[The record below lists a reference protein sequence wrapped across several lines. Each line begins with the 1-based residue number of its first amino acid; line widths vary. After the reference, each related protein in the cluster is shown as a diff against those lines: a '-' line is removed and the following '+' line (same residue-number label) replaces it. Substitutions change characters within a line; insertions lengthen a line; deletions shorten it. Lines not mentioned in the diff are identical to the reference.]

1 MCQLVFVKDITGQ
14 LPWFGLYWV
23 NQTFS
28 LMDSF
33 LGWLTNVSPK
43 GNKARLT
50 FKTESGSAVLWD
62 DYWPYFYLQVK
73 PGEAERVVDVM
84 TNHPH
89 VVSAKVER
97 KFASILSQAKEDV
110 VRVNV
115 ENTKWFRPT
124 IQDTLKVPDV
134 IEACETDVPHY
145 SKYVMEKGLSFFTP
159 YQVSKNG
166 DFLHKFSVSDGNLP
180 TFSFAAVYP
189 QASGYLAL
197 ALPGQK
203 PVSVHAYGLRKALQS
218 RGIDVLFSWQGD
230 TLFPPLKLAGTYTTP
245 LGCFFDSVIHIDI
258 RKDYTRDIYADDPEY
273 NHLPPPEYLLELG
286 RERWLRVVELSWM
299 TGVRPDVVSRIAPG
313 RLNTFLHSE
322 AAKKNDILIPDLKAL
337 SEQPKTLRQLLQ
349 LDKGG
354 TIFYPEPG
362 VYHNVAKLD
371 FSSMYPSI
379 IVNYNLS
386 PETLNCS
393 CCPDGDAV
401 PGAPWHLCRKRV
413 GVIPQGIRKV
423 LERRLELKHAMKAE
437 KDPIRKRE
445 LDLRQ
450 RALKNILVTCF
461 GYLGF
466 NNFVFSNVECK
477 EAVMLYGRHILEQ
490 TKLIAEDHGL
500 EVLYGIVD
508 SVFVQKKDG
517 IDAAI
522 IKAFAA
528 EVQEKTGIELALDAQ
543 FKAIVFP
550 AGAQGGRVANRYY
563 GITPDGEIEARGICV
578 RRSDSPAIVKKFQE
592 KAIHLLL
599 DEGDFFQNYAK
610 CFELLENEYRAISAG
625 AYDLSDF
632 VVVRQMRKSPEAY
645 KVTTAH
651 VEAFRKAPNPHGYIE
666 FVYTI
671 EGPTPRSQAK
681 RELVDARQYLYL
693 MRKSLSEL
701 RNGLYYRIR

>member
-1 MCQLVFVKDITGQ
+1 M
-14 LPWFGLYWV
+14 
-23 NQTFS
+23 S
-28 LMDSF
+28 SF
-33 LGWLTNVSPK
+33 KAWLINAAPK
-43 GNKARLT
+43 GDLVRLS
-50 FKTESGSAVLWD
+50 FKTEKGALTLWD
-62 DYWPYFYLQVK
+62 DYRPYFYLQTK
-73 PGEAERVVDVM
+73 DGEAERVADIM
-84 TNHPH
+84 EKHPQ
-89 VVSAKVER
+89 VTKAEVQS
-97 KFASILSQAKEDV
+97 KFASILNLQKEPV
-110 VRVNV
+110 VRVEV
-115 ENTKWFRPT
+115 ESTKFFRST
-124 IQDTLKVPDV
+124 IQDTLKVPGV
-134 IEACETDVPHY
+134 VQACETDVPHY
-145 SKYVMEKGLSFFTP
+145 AKYLMDKGLQFFTP
-159 YQVSKNG
+159 YYVNKNG
-166 DFLHKFSVSDGNLP
+166 DFLHDFRKIDGNLP
-180 TFSFAAVYP
+180 MFSFAAVYP
-189 QASGYLAL
+189 QASGDLAL
-197 ALPGQK
+197 AMSGQK
-203 PVSVHAYGLRKALQS
+203 PVSVHAYGLRAAL
-218 RGIDVLFSWQGD
+218 RKRNVDVLFSWQGD
-230 TLFPPLKLAGTYTTP
+230 ALFPPLRLAGTYQTP
-245 LGCFFDSVIHIDI
+245 LGCFFDDVIHIDV

-273 NHLPPPEYLLELG
+273 NRLPPPEYLLELG

-337 SEQPKTLRQLLQ
+337 SETPKTLRELLQ

-362 VYHNVAKLD
+362 VYRNVAKLD

-379 IVNYNLS
+379 IVNFNLS

-393 CCPDGDAV
+393 CCPDGEAV

-437 KDPIRKRE
+437 KDPIRRRE

-450 RALKNILVTCF
+450 KALKNILVTCF

-490 TKLIAEDHGL
+490 TKLLAEEHGL
-500 EVLYGIVD
+500 DVIYGIVD
-508 SVFVQKKDG
+508 SVFVQKTDG
-517 IDAAI
+517 PLEPAAV
-522 IKAFAA
+522 KAFAA

-563 GITPDGEIEARGICV
+563 GLTTENEIEARGICI
-578 RRSDSPAIVKKFQE
+578 RRSDSPPIVKKFQE

-599 DEGDFFQNYAK
+599 DEGEFFENYHKA
-610 CFELLENEYRAISAG
+610 FGLLDREYRAIRAG

-632 VVVRQMRKSPEAY
+632 VVVRNIRKSIGAY
-645 KVTTAH
+645 KVSAAH
-651 VEAFRKAPNPHGYIE
+651 VEAFKQSPNPHGYVE
-666 FVYTI
+666 FLYTV
-671 EGPTPRSQAK
+671 EGPTPRNKAR
-681 RELVDARQYLYL
+681 RELVDPTIYMHL

-701 RNGLYYRIR
+701 RTGMQ

>member
-1 MCQLVFVKDITGQ
+1 MS
-14 LPWFGLYWV
+14 
-23 NQTFS
+23 TFKA
-28 LMDSF
+28 
-33 LGWLTNVSPK
+33 WLINAAPK
-43 GNKARLT
+43 GDLVRLT
-50 FKTESGSAVLWD
+50 FKTQSGSVVLWD
-62 DYWPYFYLQVK
+62 DYRPYFYLQVK

-84 TNHPH
+84 TNHPA
-89 VVSAKVER
+89 VTKAKVER
-97 KFASILSQAKEDV
+97 KYPTILSQAKEDV
-110 VRVNV
+110 VRVEV
-115 ENTKWFRPT
+115 ESTKAFRPT
-124 IQDTLKVPDV
+124 IKDTLKVPGV

-145 SKYVMEKGLSFFTP
+145 AKYLMDKGLQFFTP
-159 YQVSKNG
+159 YEITKNG
-166 DFLHKFSVSDGNLP
+166 DFLEKFSVSTGNLP
-180 TFSFAAVYP
+180 MFSFAAVYP
-189 QASGYLAL
+189 TPEGLGL

-203 PVSVHAYGLRKALQS
+203 VATIQPIYLEGSLRKNKVD
-218 RGIDVLFSWQGD
+218 ILFSWQGD
-230 TLFPPLKLAGTYTTP
+230 AFFPKLALRGTYDTP
-245 LGCFFDSVIHIDI
+245 LGCFFDSVIHIDV

-273 NHLPPPEYLLELG
+273 NRLPPPEYLLELG
-286 RERWLRVVELSWM
+286 RERWLRVLELSWM

-337 SEQPKTLRQLLQ
+337 SEQPKTLRELLQ

-362 VYHNVAKLD
+362 VYRNVAKLD

-393 CCPDGDAV
+393 CCPNGEAV
-401 PGAPWHLCRKRV
+401 PGAPWHICRKRI

-437 KDPIRKRE
+437 KDPVRRRE

-490 TKLIAEDHGL
+490 TKLLAEDHGL

-508 SVFVQKKDG
+508 SVFTQGGTPESV
-517 IDAAI
+517 
-522 IKAFAA
+522 KAFAK
-528 EVQEKTGIELALDAQ
+528 EVERQTGIELALDAL

-563 GITPDGEIEARGICV
+563 GLTTENEIEARGICV
-578 RRSDSPAIVKKFQE
+578 RRSDSPPIVKKFQE
-592 KAIHLLL
+592 KAIRLLL
-599 DEGDFFQNYAK
+599 EDGDFFENYQK
-610 CFELLENEYRAISAG
+610 CFALLEKEYRAIRGG
-625 AYDLSDF
+625 AYELADF
-632 VVVRQMRKSPEAY
+632 VIVRQVRKSPQEY
-645 KVTTAH
+645 KVNTAH
-651 VEAFRKAPNPHGYIE
+651 VEAFRKAPNPHGYVE
-666 FVYTI
+666 FVYSVD
-671 EGPTPRSQAK
+671 GPTPRSQAQ
-681 RELVDARQYLYL
+681 RQLIDPMQYLYL

-701 RNGLYYRIR
+701 RNGLNATLS